1 MTIKNDDPLPISDVL
16 DKESLGVEA
25 RILEAISL
33 GRVSTEIGFF
43 FLIPCAFAIVV
54 TALRIPYVSVFT
66 LVFVVVWAL
75 VLRFLYFPTLITIPR
90 TAVGMVEQFEE
101 RTGEILREGLHRLAL
116 PYIFQ
121 VTLLS
126 EKVGGT
132 KVTVTVICDDNISV
146 EIEGDLQYRLGK
158 HVVDSRGRNRFV
170 EMEEIIIRD
179 GVNSAVE
186 QELNFIAERNSSDR
200 FIRSKEAILLIIQ
213 AVLSLDRMP
222 HKDPNF
228 LKKEEIKFLFSEGKD
243 PGWRVVKEGDERQ
256 LRNISAN
263 DRLDFYENNMDVI
276 HTWIRTRQKNAKNH
290 SELEG
295 RYGLD
300 VVAFALNKVQFDKE
314 TREAQQAEKQA
325 KLITKAAEELPPGT
339 LDPMGKALALTGRA
353 TQHNFNLPGLVE
365 GLGALGEGLGRGMRG
380 SSSLED
386 EPRTI
391 IPTPDMDKKGGAE

>member
-1 MTIKNDDPLPISDVL
+1 
-16 DKESLGVEA
+16 
-25 RILEAISL
+25 
-33 GRVSTEIGFF
+33 
-43 FLIPCAFAIVV
+43 
-54 TALRIPYVSVFT
+54 
-66 LVFVVVWAL
+66 
-75 VLRFLYFPTLITIPR
+75 
-90 TAVGMVEQFEE
+90 
-101 RTGEILREGLHRLAL
+101 
-116 PYIFQ
+116 
-121 VTLLS
+121 
-126 EKVGGT
+126 
-132 KVTVTVICDDNISV
+132 
-146 EIEGDLQYRLGK
+146 
-158 HVVDSRGRNRFV
+158 
-170 EMEEIIIRD
+170 
-179 GVNSAVE
+179 
-186 QELNFIAERNSSDR
+186 
-200 FIRSKEAILLIIQ
+200 
-213 AVLSLDRMP
+213 
-222 HKDPNF
+222 